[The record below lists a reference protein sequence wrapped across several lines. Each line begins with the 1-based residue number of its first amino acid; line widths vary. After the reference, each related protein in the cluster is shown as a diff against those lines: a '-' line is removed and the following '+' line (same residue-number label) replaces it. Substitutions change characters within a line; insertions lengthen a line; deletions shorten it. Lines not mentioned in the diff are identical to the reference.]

1 MFAEYNTSMVAH
13 NMPPP
18 ESKANDKAGQN
29 KSLQPTK
36 AQEESRPKSTA
47 TGLDIPSSAEGER
60 KVFLGR
66 MGTDENFVH
75 SIPNAWMGSTP
86 GHPFWVLPLESCEQ
100 HIGNGAQPE
109 YLTGPPALYDRV
121 KDYRDEYDDGRGDK
135 MDDHYGKSGWR
146 TLYPP
151 SRGHQQLPAQSIVVL
166 PFWEVYPYSWERDGE
181 AYRDLCWVTQDTF
194 NAGTCKQVL
203 GLDHWG
209 SHSITYWSHS
219 WSADGHWDEHMDALN
234 KPSATSGGE
243 ENVEGDTKAEQEG

>member
-13 NMPPP
+13 NMPPS
-18 ESKANDKAGQN
+18 ESEPHDKSGQG
-29 KSLQPTK
+29 KSLRLSK
-36 AQEESRPKSTA
+36 VVEESRPKSAA

-66 MGTDENFVH
+66 MGTDEDFVH

-86 GHPFWVLPLESCEQ
+86 GHPFWVLPLEACEKN
-100 HIGNGAQPE
+100 IGSSAQPE

-121 KDYRDEYDDGRGDK
+121 KDYRDEYHHGRGDK

-146 TLYPP
+146 HLYSP
-151 SRGHQQLPAQSIVVL
+151 SRDPTKLPPQSMVVL

-181 AYRDLCWVTQDTF
+181 AYRMLCWVTQDTF
-194 NAGTCKQVL
+194 SASTCKHVL

-234 KPSATSGGE
+234 KPTETLDSDKNDEKIAQ
-243 ENVEGDTKAEQEG
+243 AEQTG